1 MTLYSKP
8 TAAEQATMDAL
19 RDAAVRVA
27 HLSGHSTSVAYAF
40 AREVWGVWWELKR
53 ATEAREP

>member
-1 MTLYSKP
+1 MTIVGKP

-27 HLSGHSTSVAYAF
+27 HLPGHPTSVTYAF

-53 ATEAREP
+53 AAETRKP